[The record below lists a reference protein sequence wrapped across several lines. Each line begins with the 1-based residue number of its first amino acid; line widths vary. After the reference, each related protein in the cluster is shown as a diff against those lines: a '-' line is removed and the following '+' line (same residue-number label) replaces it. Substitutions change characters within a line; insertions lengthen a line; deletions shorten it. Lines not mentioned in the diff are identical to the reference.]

1 MDFDDEQ
8 ERHFARA
15 CEHVELDE
23 LRDRTAAVVGIPST
37 VGEEALLATYFVDFL
52 AEEGLDAS
60 FQRFAP
66 ARGNA
71 IARKRG
77 NGTGAELLLYAPI
90 DMHIAG
96 RSAND
101 GPSLRL
107 DGRPDLVP
115 DAFVDGDYII
125 GLGAENPKGHAVCAA
140 VAAAALARAKVPL
153 RGDVIVGLGGGGMP
167 QNATPQNP
175 EAGHGV
181 GCAYML
187 EHGVRP
193 DFAVIAKPGG
203 AVSYEEVGLCWFKIS
218 VYGSFSYAGIPRR
231 EPVRN
236 AISDAAAVI
245 TRLNAWFPEYTV
257 RNTSGLVAPLG
268 TVSAIAGGWPEK
280 PAFLPDVCDI
290 YVDLRISPR
299 TTTADAARQFGD
311 ALDAIRAAEPNIS
324 LDCVMTAAIPGTSTP
339 PENWIIRSSVRAWE
353 LAYERE
359 HALRIGTSGATD
371 ANILRGHG
379 VPTARV
385 GMPALGAAA
394 PFAGRFSMGV
404 VSAEAMVT
412 LTKTLIAIAIDTCT
426 RSRDDV
432 GLAPRKERTP
442 S

>member
-1 MDFDDEQ
+1 MDFNDQ
-8 ERHFARA
+8 QRRSFAHA
-15 CEHVELDE
+15 CQLVHVEE
-23 LRDRTAAVVGIPST
+23 LRDRTAEVVGISSS
-37 VGEEALLATYFVDFL
+37 VGEEALLASYFVDFL
-52 AEEGLDAS
+52 AAEGLAS
-60 FQRFAP
+60 TFQKFGP

-71 IARKRG
+71 VARHRG

-96 RSAND
+96 RTGKD
-101 GPSLRL
+101 GPWLRL
-107 DGRPDLVP
+107 DGRPDLHP
-115 DAFVDGDYII
+115 EAFVDGDYIV
-125 GLGAENPKGHAVCAA
+125 GLGAENPKGHAVCVA

-175 EAGHGV
+175 DAGHGV
-181 GCAYML
+181 GAAYML
-187 EHGVRP
+187 EHGVKP

-203 AVSYEEVGLCWFKIS
+203 AVAYEEVGLCWFRIS
-218 VYGSFSYAGIPRR
+218 VHGSFSYAGIPRR

-236 AISDAAAVI
+236 AVVDAATVV

-280 PAFLPDVCDI
+280 PAFLPDRCEI

-311 ALDAIRAAEPNIS
+311 ALDAIRAAEPGITF
-324 LDCVMTAAIPGTSTP
+324 DCEMTAAIPGTSTP

-353 LAYERE
+353 AAYGRE
-359 HALRIGTSGATD
+359 HVLRIGTSGATD
-371 ANILRGHG
+371 ANILRAHG

-385 GMPALGAAA
+385 GMPVLGAAA

-404 VSAEAMVT
+404 VSADAMLT

-426 RSRDDV
+426 RTRDDV
-432 GLAPRKERTP
+432 GLAPGKERSP